1 MFDPTYPP
9 ANAEIESAPLRGQFT
24 SLKALIDALSS
35 INAAQVDSVST
46 LPPGSAAAVGLGVVG
61 TTLHFT
67 FGLPQGAAGAD
78 GAPGAPF
85 ANAVVDGVNT
95 LPPGSA
101 ATVNVFFDGT
111 LVHFTFGIPQGN
123 TGAQGNDGGVG
134 PQGLPGEVTLAQLQA
149 ESLAVLNACSSN
161 SNAVGTIP
169 NVAPVNYDQATMQ
182 LLIDK
187 MNELINA
194 LRR

>member
-1 MFDPTYPP
+1 MLVEGGF
-9 ANAEIESAPLRGQFT
+9 E
-24 SLKALIDALSS
+24 
-35 INAAQVDSVST
+35 V
-46 LPPGSAAAVGLGVVG
+46 
-61 TTLHFT
+61 
-67 FGLPQGAAGAD
+67 PQGAA
-78 GAPGAPF
+78 GAPF

-95 LPPGSA
+95 LPPGSV

-161 SNAVGTIP
+161 SNAVDVLGTP
-169 NVAPVNYDQATMQ
+169 FADPDAEALRV
-182 LLIDK
+182 K